1 MKQVDIFEAKTR
13 LSEICEEVASTHE
26 PVTVTKQ
33 GKPLVRIDPLEPEMM
48 TIRER
53 REVYM
58 ATHGDDEKD
67 DADFEIPARKTTNS
81 HDRLQY
87 VLRAVWP

>member
-1 MKQVDIFEAKTR
+1 
-13 LSEICEEVASTHE
+13 
-26 PVTVTKQ
+26 
-33 GKPLVRIDPLEPEMM
+33 MM

-87 VLRAVWP
+87 VLRAVWPQQVQRTIPGQHSFDHLS